1 MPAMADKVECPHC
14 RELINAEATLC
25 RSCRMDLVLNVPVD
39 VVTWQDDR
47 KRTLVPLKSLVKS
60 LAIIPLIA
68 IGRLG
73 GVGMGELLVVFLA
86 GLLLWWAA
94 NRRPRAE

>member
-25 RSCRMDLVLNVPVD
+25 RFCRMDLVLNVPVD
-39 VVTWQDDR
+39 VVTWQDFL
-47 KRTLVPLKSLVKS
+47 KRALVPLKW

-68 IGRLG
+68 IGELG
-73 GVGMGELLVVFLA
+73 GFGMGEALLVFLVV
-86 GLLLWWAA
+86 LLLLWAA
-94 NRRPRAE
+94 NRRPSAGL